1 MTHSIILI
9 GVAIAAV
16 ACNQKQEDVP
26 QPVDR
31 PAVRDSI
38 AEQQVEGWLDKYD
51 LSNKAAVVVNLP
63 RKVNEASGLAVSSD
77 GRLFTH
83 DDERGVVYQID
94 HQSGEAL
101 KKFFVGTLT
110 AHADFEGIA
119 IAGDRFFMVTS
130 GGNLFAFNEGADDE
144 RVKYDIY
151 RTPLT
156 ASNDVEGLEYDP
168 ESNALLL
175 PCKKYP
181 GKGSEGYKAVYAVP
195 LETMKMEKQ
204 PRLLIPLSAV
214 SEKSRKGNFN
224 PSGIALHPRSGTF
237 FIISADGETIVEL
250 TKDGVVLGQR
260 ELSKKINPQPEGIAF
275 APDFSLLICNE
286 GQGKTGYLVT
296 YPLMTK

>member
-1 MTHSIILI
+1 MTHLI
-9 GVAIAAV
+9 FLISVAIAAV
-16 ACNQKQEDVP
+16 ACNQKQKDVP
-26 QPVDR
+26 PPVER
-31 PAVRDSI
+31 PAADSNV
-38 AEQQVEGWLDKYD
+38 APQVEGWLDKYD
-51 LSNKAAVVVNLP
+51 LSNKAAMVVKLP
-63 RKVNEASGLAVSSD
+63 KKVNEASGLAVTSD

-94 HQSGEAL
+94 YQSGEAI

-119 IAGDRFFMVTS
+119 TAGDRFFMVTS
-130 GGNLFAFNEGADDE
+130 GGNLFAFKEGDDDE
-144 RVKYDIY
+144 RVKYDLY

-156 ASNDVEGLEYDP
+156 ESNDIEGLEYDAQA
-168 ESNALLL
+168 NALLL
-175 PCKKYP
+175 ACKKYP
-181 GKGSEGYKAVYAVP
+181 GKGLKGCKAVYAVP

-204 PRLLIPLSAV
+204 PRLLIPLEAV

-237 FIISADGETIVEL
+237 FIISADGETIIEM
-250 TKDGVVLGQR
+250 TREGSVLSQR

-275 APDFSLLICNE
+275 APDHSLLICND

-296 YPLMTK
+296 YPLISR